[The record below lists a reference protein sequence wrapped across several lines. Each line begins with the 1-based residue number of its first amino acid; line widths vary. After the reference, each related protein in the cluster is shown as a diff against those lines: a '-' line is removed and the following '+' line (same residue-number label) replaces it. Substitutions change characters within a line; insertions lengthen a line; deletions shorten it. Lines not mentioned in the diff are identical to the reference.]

1 LQPKEVLVLLKHYFE
16 RGAGETLEP
25 TPAGCRKNVNLMSG
39 QGMETAIEPA
49 AGIVKDD
56 RLEGSQRWR
65 VGLVPGLPKAIVA
78 CAVMKKEGQLANVM
92 NDPIPKK
99 EIAQDVKREVSKM
112 VDGTQ
117 ARKREPIDL
126 SRRASLPKETSVR
139 DMDV

>member
-1 LQPKEVLVLLKHYFE
+1 
-16 RGAGETLEP
+16 
-25 TPAGCRKNVNLMSG
+25 MSG

-78 CAVMKKEGQLANVM
+78 CAVMKEEGQLANVM

-99 EIAQDVKREVSKM
+99 EIAQDVKRKVSKM
-112 VDGTQ
+112 VDGAQ